1 MGRKNIA
8 RGMFYPETESEVIS
22 FIRSNIDNSEFMGAK
37 IVIAPHAGYTY
48 SGKTAVNTL
57 KHLAQRQNI
66 VLIGPNH
73 TGLGRQVSVYDGDS
87 WSTPLG
93 NLKVNNEIVD
103 ALCDENLFYRDKIAH
118 EQEHSLEVMLPIL
131 KYFNGNSKIIPIA
144 VRNLQAERAMAIAG
158 RLAHLEEFSPAY
170 LISTDLNHYE
180 NNEITIKKDELAIK
194 QILRLDP
201 LGLLDT
207 VVKNNISMC
216 GIIPVTIAIYL
227 ANFLGL
233 KKSMLVEHTTSA
245 GTNGDFR
252 RVVGY
257 AGVLIK

>member
-8 RGMFYPETESEVIS
+8 NGIFYPETESEVIS
-22 FIRSNIDNSEFMGAK
+22 FIRSNIDNSEFMGGK

-57 KHLAQRQNI
+57 KHLVQSQNI

-93 NLKVNNEIVD
+93 DLKVNNEIVD

-131 KYFNGNSKIIPIA
+131 KYFNGNAKIIPIA
-144 VRNLQAERAMAIAG
+144 VMNLQAERAEAIAE

-170 LISTDLNHYE
+170 VISTDLNHYE
-180 NNEITIKKDELAIK
+180 NNEITIKKDELAIN
-194 QILRLDP
+194 QILKLDP

-233 KKSMLVEHTTSA
+233 KKSKLVDHTTSA
-245 GTNGDFR
+245 ETSGDFR